1 MGAQPSTE
9 QVVATLLDRYGHQSL
24 VERADVPLQ
33 DSPNNVFQ
41 VLELA
46 LLEDA
51 RVHPDTAADAF
62 LRLRDRGW
70 TTAKGMVDADRGE
83 VVDVLRGLEYP
94 DPDAD
99 RIATGLSD
107 AALHVLHDH
116 GGDPGG
122 IRQDA
127 GANPQ
132 REREEL
138 TRFVGVRDRSVDN
151 FFEEIQLLWPEL
163 RPFADKA
170 TLDAADRLALGGDA
184 ATLRG
189 NVDSDEA
196 FVRVV
201 DALQRTR
208 EEEDGVEQV
217 RQAAAGS

>member
-1 MGAQPSTE
+1 MGRQPSAE
-9 QVVATLLDRYGHQSL
+9 QVVTTLLDRYGHQSL
-24 VERADVPLQ
+24 VERADIALQ

-62 LRLRDRGW
+62 LQLRDRGW
-70 TTAKGMVDADRGE
+70 TTAKGMVDADRDE
-83 VVDVLRGLEYP
+83 VVDVLGGLGYP

-99 RIATGLSD
+99 RIATGLTD

-122 IRQDA
+122 IRQDV
-127 GANPQ
+127 GADPQ

-138 TRFVGVRDRSVDN
+138 SRFVGVRDRSVDN
-151 FFEEIQLLWPEL
+151 FFREIQLLWPEL
-163 RPFADKA
+163 RPFADKTA
-170 TLDAADRLALGGDA
+170 LDAADRLDLGGDA
-184 ATLRG
+184 DTLRG
-189 NVDSDEA
+189 HVDSEEG
-196 FVRVV
+196 FVRLA
-201 DALQRTR
+201 DALERAR

-217 RQAAAGS
+217 RQAATTS